1 MLANV
6 FIFGYN
12 VARSLNK
19 NFSEGVN
26 CRLETLF
33 ATAEDDLNG
42 HSLVERVGARP
53 LFHVVR
59 GNFGGERLS
68 KVEAQVESLMTE
80 ILQDTAFE
88 LVDVEY
94 VKERDWYLRVF
105 VDKAGGIDL
114 DDCQSISEQLSAKL
128 DAADIIGGAYILEV
142 SSPGIDRILK
152 KDRDFVREAGKVV
165 DVTLYAPL
173 DGKKIF
179 VGELEGRDESFLRLK
194 DVAPLPRDKVAQ
206 VRLHIDF

>member
-1 MLANV
+1 
-6 FIFGYN
+6 
-12 VARSLNK
+12 
-19 NFSEGVN
+19 
-26 CRLETLF
+26 
-33 ATAEDDLNG
+33 
-42 HSLVERVGARP
+42 
-53 LFHVVR
+53 
-59 GNFGGERLS
+59 
-68 KVEAQVESLMTE
+68 MTE

-105 VDKAGGIDL
+105 VDKAGGVDL
-114 DDCQSISEQLSAKL
+114 DDCQNISEQLSAKL

-152 KDRDFVREAGKVV
+152 KDKDFIREAGKVV

-173 DGKKIF
+173 DSKKLI
-179 VGELEGRDESFLRLK
+179 VGVLEGRDETFLRLK
-194 DVAPLPRDKVAQ
+194 DVAPLPREKVAL

>member
-1 MLANV
+1 M
-6 FIFGYN
+6 
-12 VARSLNK
+12 
-19 NFSEGVN
+19 
-26 CRLETLF
+26 
-33 ATAEDDLNG
+33 
-42 HSLVERVGARP
+42 
-53 LFHVVR
+53 
-59 GNFGGERLS
+59 S
-68 KVEAQVESLMTE
+68 KVESQVESLMSE
-80 ILQDTAFE
+80 ILSGTDYE

-114 DDCQSISEQLSAKL
+114 DDCQTISEQLSAKL

-152 KDRDFVREAGKVV
+152 KDKDFVREAGKVV

-173 DGKKIF
+173 NGKKIF
-179 VGELEGRDESFLRLK
+179 VGELESRDEKFLRLK
-194 DVAPLPRDKVAQ
+194 DAEPLPREKIAQ

>member
-1 MLANV
+1 M
-6 FIFGYN
+6 
-12 VARSLNK
+12 
-19 NFSEGVN
+19 
-26 CRLETLF
+26 
-33 ATAEDDLNG
+33 
-42 HSLVERVGARP
+42 
-53 LFHVVR
+53 
-59 GNFGGERLS
+59 S
-68 KVEAQVESLMTE
+68 KVETQTEAMMSE
-80 ILQDTAFE
+80 ILSGTEYE

-114 DDCQSISEQLSAKL
+114 DDCQALSEKLSARL
-128 DAADIIGGAYILEV
+128 DERDIIEGAYILEV

-165 DVTLYAPL
+165 DVTLYAPI

-179 VGELEGRDESFLRLK
+179 TGVLEGRDEKSLHLK
-194 DVAPLPRDKVAQ
+194 EISLPRDKVAQ

>member
-1 MLANV
+1 M
-6 FIFGYN
+6 
-12 VARSLNK
+12 
-19 NFSEGVN
+19 
-26 CRLETLF
+26 
-33 ATAEDDLNG
+33 
-42 HSLVERVGARP
+42 
-53 LFHVVR
+53 
-59 GNFGGERLS
+59 S
-68 KVEAQVESLMTE
+68 KVETQVESLMAE
-80 ILQDTAFE
+80 ILSDTEYE

-114 DDCQSISEQLSAKL
+114 DDCQNISEKLSARL
-128 DAADIIGGAYILEV
+128 DDSDIIGGAYILEV

-152 KDRDFVREAGKVV
+152 KDKDFLREAGKVV

-179 VGELEGRDESFLRLK
+179 VGELIGRDEKFLRLK
-194 DVAPLPRDKVAQ
+194 DTEPLPREKVAL